1 MSDLPISEL
10 RQAITAATT
19 AAMKARDKQRLG
31 VLRLVNADIKR
42 AEVDERRDSSSD
54 AEILA
59 VLNRMLKQ
67 RQDALE
73 QYTQAGRQDL
83 ADQESFEIGVIG
95 EFMPEQLSEAD
106 LAAAI
111 DQAIAEVGAESMR
124 DMGKVM
130 ALLKD
135 RLQGRADMGAVSG
148 RVKGLLAG

>member
-95 EFMPEQLSEAD
+95 EFMPERLSEAD

-148 RVKGLLAG
+148 RVKGLLVG

>member
-83 ADQESFEIGVIG
+83 ADQESFEIEVIG
-95 EFMPEQLSEAD
+95 EFMPEPLSEAD

-111 DQAIAEVGAESMR
+111 DQAIAEAGAESMR

-130 ALLKD
+130 GLLKD

-148 RVKGLLAG
+148 RVKALLAG

>member
-19 AAMKARDKQRLG
+19 AAMKARDKQRLA

-42 AEVDERRDSSSD
+42 AEIDERRGASTD
-54 AEILA
+54 AEVLA

-73 QYTQAGRQDL
+73 QYTQAGRKDL
-83 ADQESFEIGVIG
+83 ADQESFEIDLIG

-106 LAAAI
+106 LASAI
-111 DQAIAEVGAESMR
+111 DQAIAEANAESMR

-130 ALLKD
+130 GLLKD

-148 RVKGLLAG
+148 RVKALLAG

>member
-1 MSDLPISEL
+1 MSDLPISDL
-10 RQAITAATT
+10 RQAINAATT
-19 AAMKARDKQRLG
+19 AAMKARDKQRLA

-42 AEVDERRDSSSD
+42 AEVDERRDSSTD
-54 AEILA
+54 AEVLA

-67 RQDALE
+67 RQDSLE

-111 DQAIAEVGAESMR
+111 DEAIAETSAESMR

-130 ALLKD
+130 GLLKE

-148 RVKGLLAG
+148 RVKALLAG

>member
-1 MSDLPISEL
+1 MSDLPISDL

-19 AAMKARDKQRLG
+19 AAMKARDKQRLA

-42 AEVDERRDSSSD
+42 AEVDERRDASTD
-54 AEILA
+54 AEVLA

-73 QYTQAGRQDL
+73 QFTQAGRQDL
-83 ADQESFEIGVIG
+83 ADQESFEISVIG

-111 DQAIAEVGAESMR
+111 DGVIAETGAESMR

-130 ALLKD
+130 GLLKE

-148 RVKGLLAG
+148 RVKALLAG

>member
-1 MSDLPISEL
+1 MSDLPISDL

-19 AAMKARDKQRLG
+19 AAMKARDKQRLA

-42 AEVDERRDSSSD
+42 AEVDERRDASTD
-54 AEILA
+54 AEVLA

-73 QYTQAGRQDL
+73 QFTQAGRQDL
-83 ADQESFEIGVIG
+83 ADQESFEISVIG

-111 DQAIAEVGAESMR
+111 DGVIAETGAASMR

-130 ALLKD
+130 GLLKE

-148 RVKGLLAG
+148 RVKALLAG

>member
-1 MSDLPISEL
+1 MSDLPISDL

-19 AAMKARDKQRLG
+19 AAMKARDKQRLA

-42 AEVDERRDSSSD
+42 AEVDERRDSSTD
-54 AEILA
+54 AQVLA

-67 RQDALE
+67 RQDSLE
-73 QYTQAGRQDL
+73 QFTQAGRHDL

-95 EFMPEQLSEAD
+95 EFMPEQLSEAE
-106 LAAAI
+106 LSAAI
-111 DQAIAEVGAESMR
+111 DGAIAEAGAESMR

-130 ALLKD
+130 GLLKD

-148 RVKGLLAG
+148 RVKALLAG